1 MADYTDLPDTAV
13 GIGGIPS
20 GTTVTALR
28 DNPIAIAEG
37 AVGAPRIASAAIDV
51 PITFYGA
58 GSNTVDFTFFSN
70 LSLGDYAL
78 LRYDFVAEETANDVS
93 ASNIQVRMSNN
104 GGSTWSSF
112 VNISA
117 LVNRNEASS
126 GSGYIDMRTGTVR
139 GLWSGISNIFSVDA
153 TILSGG
159 GNALEI
165 RADVGI
171 GATISAAVIIQPVIG
186 TAT

>member
-1 MADYTDLPDTAV
+1 MTDYTVIANTQVDPNAPITSELM
-13 GIGGIPS
+13 
-20 GTTVTALR
+20 TALR

-37 AVGAPRIASAAIDV
+37 AVGAPRIASTAINV
-51 PITFYGA
+51 PITFYGV
-58 GSNTVDFTFFSN
+58 GSSTGDFTFFSN

-78 LRYDFVAEETANDVS
+78 LRYDFVAEETADS
-93 ASNIQVRMSNN
+93 TSTSNIEVRMSNN

-112 VNISA
+112 VNISGT
-117 LVNRNEASS
+117 VNRDAASS

-139 GLWSGISNIFSVDA
+139 GLWSSSLSTFSVDA

-171 GATISAAVIIQPVIG
+171 GATISAAVIIQPLIG